1 MTKHENSKLMGCS
14 SKRDVYTSNRQP
26 NCTPETTGKII
37 TKKPLKISR
46 RKEILKVRAEINEKE
61 MKETMVKIN
70 KLKAGSLRR

>member
-37 TKKPLKISR
+37 TKKPIEATETEKKNNSR
-46 RKEILKVRAEINEKE
+46 SKSA
-61 MKETMVKIN
+61 
-70 KLKAGSLRR
+70 KLRVFEGN